1 MSGSWTI
8 QKLSENT
15 VRTGPA
21 LVLLKKDGSRISY
34 SWQCY
39 EWQVGQ
45 TMSSLKRIGV
55 SENDFVVVAA
65 PNLPESFF
73 VLLGVIAVGAI
84 PVPINIP
91 ILKEPGQG
99 EFLSIIKDCRP
110 KLILA
115 DSCLSKYLSSVEHAT
130 FGKLLFHGRIPP
142 SLEFDKNKSNPEAL
156 LIMPYTSGTTGKSKG
171 VMLSEENIL
180 DRVSAVTQELD
191 ADSQERILSYLSL
204 GHISELIATF
214 FGQLYGGF
222 CVYFTEYAKDV
233 VENREKFRA
242 AFPTILQ
249 AARPTIFLA
258 VPKVWANIRKQI
270 EHKTRYIPVD
280 LGKQGLIRNYLVS
293 KIKNRLGFDETRRF
307 ISAGSKILQEDVNFF
322 AKLGIHVDDI
332 YGQTETAGPLT
343 LNGKAIGNVSVT
355 SGEDDE
361 ILVSG
366 PNVMTGYYNNP
377 EVTKRILVDGV
388 YRTGDI
394 GIWTTDKVL
403 YGGRLRDGFKNAQG
417 EFVSATKIEEMEDKI
432 RKIPGVDE
440 VIICGDGKPY
450 PVALVFS
457 ATPSENLR
465 SRLQKTLP
473 KIENSLFRIG
483 NFILADISTLETT
496 ATLKV
501 KRNAMIKKFEKEIAK
516 L

>member
-142 SLEFDKNKSNPEAL
+142 SLEFDKNKSR
-156 LIMPYTSGTTGKSKG
+156 LIM
-171 VMLSEENIL
+171 
-180 DRVSAVTQELD
+180 
-191 ADSQERILSYLSL
+191 
-204 GHISELIATF
+204 
-214 FGQLYGGF
+214 
-222 CVYFTEYAKDV
+222 
-233 VENREKFRA
+233 
-242 AFPTILQ
+242 
-249 AARPTIFLA
+249 
-258 VPKVWANIRKQI
+258 
-270 EHKTRYIPVD
+270 
-280 LGKQGLIRNYLVS
+280 
-293 KIKNRLGFDETRRF
+293 
-307 ISAGSKILQEDVNFF
+307 
-322 AKLGIHVDDI
+322 KL
-332 YGQTETAGPLT
+332 
-343 LNGKAIGNVSVT
+343 
-355 SGEDDE
+355 
-361 ILVSG
+361 
-366 PNVMTGYYNNP
+366 
-377 EVTKRILVDGV
+377 R
-388 YRTGDI
+388 
-394 GIWTTDKVL
+394 
-403 YGGRLRDGFKNAQG
+403 
-417 EFVSATKIEEMEDKI
+417 
-432 RKIPGVDE
+432 
-440 VIICGDGKPY
+440 
-450 PVALVFS
+450 
-457 ATPSENLR
+457 
-465 SRLQKTLP
+465 
-473 KIENSLFRIG
+473 
-483 NFILADISTLETT
+483 
-496 ATLKV
+496 
-501 KRNAMIKKFEKEIAK
+501 
-516 L
+516 